1 MASVPALGLDFV
13 RPAARSARW
22 APVLLIA
29 GAIAAAVVGE
39 GHRVASSEVRAR
51 QERLDELQRMSRRSM
66 PGLEARETDTPAIRD
81 QIRRANAVLAQMNV
95 PWGDLFV
102 AVESAQNENVA
113 VLSVQPDVRDRVI
126 ALGGVAR
133 NLDAVLAY
141 MERLERTH
149 RLEHVVLASHEV
161 KVREPGQPVAFE
173 LTARWVEA
181 R

>member
-1 MASVPALGLDFV
+1 VGLDFV

-22 APVLLIA
+22 AAVLLVV
-29 GAIAAAVVGE
+29 GGVAAAVVAE
-39 GHRVASSEVRAR
+39 GHRVASGEVRAR
-51 QERLDELQRMSRRSM
+51 EERLDELQRMSRRSM
-66 PGLEARETDTPAIRD
+66 PGLEAKETDTPAMRD

-95 PWGDLFV
+95 PWSNLFA
-102 AVESAQNENVA
+102 AVESAQNADVA
-113 VLSVQPDVRDRVI
+113 VLSAQPDVRERVI

-141 MERLERTH
+141 MERLERTQ

-173 LTARWVEA
+173 LTARWVEV